1 MAGLDPAAA
10 WDRTPG
16 ELVEYIN
23 AWHDRREQL
32 AYMLYNHAA
41 LVANMCL
48 ARRKMTPQE
57 AFPGVIRMQVMSA
70 EDILASCQAWASL
83 GEEAFGGGSGTTE

>member
-1 MAGLDPAAA
+1 MAGLDPAVA

-16 ELVEYIN
+16 ELVEYIE
-23 AWHDRREQL
+23 AWHDRREQM

-48 ARRKMTPQE
+48 AKRKLTPQE
-57 AFPGVIRMQVMSA
+57 AFPGVIRIQAMTDG
-70 EDILASCQAWASL
+70 ELYASCLAWASL